1 MHIGRFIRE
10 QVDKQEKTVVW
21 LANQLSCSRT
31 NIYKIYERPS
41 IDTGLLLR
49 ISQILNYDFFALY
62 THEVDKQET
71 DCP

>member
-1 MHIGRFIRE
+1 MHIGKLIRE
-10 QVDKQEKTVVW
+10 QVDRQGKSVVW

-49 ISQILNYDFFALY
+49 ISLVLNFNFFALY
-62 THEVDKQET
+62 TDKVDKQE
-71 DCP
+71 